1 MTSNEEWSRIN
12 RDLAELAA
20 RYDSIKQM
28 WEASDIPTDV
38 MKTPDWQSG
47 WRVLLGWIER
57 HWPERWDPAFSPLT
71 RDARPFASAWWA
83 NEVHIFSH
91 WLLPGGHTPRHA
103 DLEEEAT
110 RLILQWWNERLG
122 K

>member
-28 WEASDIPTDV
+28 WEASDMPTDV

-57 HWPERWDPAFSPLT
+57 HWPERWDPALSPAV
-71 RDARPFASAWWA
+71 R
-83 NEVHIFSH
+83 
-91 WLLPGGHTPRHA
+91 
-103 DLEEEAT
+103 
-110 RLILQWWNERLG
+110 ERLVG
-122 K
+122 KRGPHLFALVAPRRAHPAPRRSRRRSDATHSPMVE